1 MGSRFRR
8 NFCQL
13 YRRREEVVHPCTQS
27 PRISNLLLPPGWHP
41 LSSIRPALDFPHLK
55 WYGKVLKKQAK
66 LFLLSQR
73 IEKWVEYITTGNQV
87 WVLGSVAILFIFAT
101 INVFKILFSSRQ
113 CRDKSKS
120 IFVVLVF
127 FSQLVIMNSKLQVL
141 QTGLKGLC
149 NGSALR

>member
-1 MGSRFRR
+1 MHTITK
-8 NFCQL
+8 NFKSSPTIQL
-13 YRRREEVVHPCTQS
+13 AP
-27 PRISNLLLPPGWHP
+27 PAPPLP
-41 LSSIRPALDFPHLK
+41 SLDFPHLK

-87 WVLGSVAILFIFAT
+87 WVLGSVAILFIVAT

-127 FSQLVIMNSKLQVL
+127 FSQLVVMNSKLQVL
-141 QTGLKGLC
+141 QTGLKGLVY